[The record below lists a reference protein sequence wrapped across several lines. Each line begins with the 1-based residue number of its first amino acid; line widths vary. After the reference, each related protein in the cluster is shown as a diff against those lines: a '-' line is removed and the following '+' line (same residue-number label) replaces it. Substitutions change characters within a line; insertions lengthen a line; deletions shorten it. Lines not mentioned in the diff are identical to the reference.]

1 MDEYYH
7 LLQDLLKQRR
17 AEGQTNQQMA
27 DVADT
32 SHQHINR
39 LLNGKP
45 EQFGKVKLE
54 TLLRLF
60 PSFFAPCLSGGVKT
74 TLTNSNGNA
83 IANNGTAI
91 VSPQDDLLKKEQLVT
106 AILNDDGICD
116 ACKVRVLKLLQNSA
130 GYTK

>member
-1 MDEYYH
+1 MDEYYQ

-17 AEGQTNQQMA
+17 AGGQTNQQMA

-60 PSFFAPCLSGGVKT
+60 PSFFAPCLNGGAT
-74 TLTNSNGNA
+74 TNLTNSNGNA
-83 IANNGTAI
+83 ISNSGIAI
-91 VSPQDDLLKKEQLVT
+91 SSHQTDVLQKEQLVT
-106 AILNDDGICD
+106 AILNDEGICD
-116 ACKVRVLKLLQNSA
+116 ACKVRVLKLL
-130 GYTK
+130 TVKK